1 MAAQAYNRAHQVAEA
16 DLVESVEITPGAL
29 NAVFYKQNDRILVG
43 VTMKDDGT
51 LEAVKNEASGKKQ
64 ETMKADSLDVAGLFE
79 KYWQA
84 SHCPQALGAMTIK
97 NNAFDLATVEVPY
110 CGDQQMLS
118 RTFLVADGIELGARN
133 LGQAEVLANEFAK
146 LTGKLP
152 ENIQGFQISVNPN
165 SYTPPQTRYIYKDD
179 GESEQLIISNK
190 VEVTSNKG
198 GEPDSFP
205 LASLDA
211 EDIASC
217 LVKAGINEGKNWT
230 FQALANDGE
239 INYVITQDT
248 TQRFQK
254 GCQPK

>member
-1 MAAQAYNRAHQVAEA
+1 MAAQAYNNAHQVAEA
-16 DLVESVEITPGAL
+16 DLVESVEITSGAL
-29 NAVFYKQNDRILVG
+29 NAVFDKQNDRILVT
-43 VTMKDDGT
+43 VTMNDDGT
-51 LEAVKNEASGKKQ
+51 LETVKNEASGKKQ

-84 SHCPQALGAMTIK
+84 SHCPQALGGMTIK

-118 RTFLVADGIELGARN
+118 RTFLMSDGVELGTRD
-133 LGQAEVLANEFAK
+133 LSQTEVLANEFAK

-198 GEPDSFP
+198 GEPESFP

-217 LVKAGINEGKNWT
+217 LVKAGIDGDKNWT
-230 FQALANDGE
+230 FQVVANNGE